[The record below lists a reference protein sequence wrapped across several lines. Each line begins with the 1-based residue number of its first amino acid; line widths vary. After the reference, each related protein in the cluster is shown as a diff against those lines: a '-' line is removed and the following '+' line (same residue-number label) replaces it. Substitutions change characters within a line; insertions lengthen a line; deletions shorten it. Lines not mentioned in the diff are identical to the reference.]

1 MKNILQFRFVFQ
13 HLFCIYIKKSHIISM
28 YIKLYKETRH
38 HKHFNINITN
48 TYSRLQTCTS
58 CNDLFK
64 QWRSSVT
71 QRNIFFR
78 LKSYEGRRPHIAK
91 VFSVYFR
98 AKVVVMKPFSC
109 RFKKNKQLIYF
120 LFKDRMMLFIFYFT
134 LVKLRGEHQV
144 TMQHCDSFVLKL
156 LISGQIHQV
165 TNPHSMYQEMNTSHR
180 CVIKYTILHKRNR
193 SYIRH
198 YSRLGPH
205 VIYCMIYLI
214 HPY

>member
-1 MKNILQFRFVFQ
+1 
-13 HLFCIYIKKSHIISM
+13 
-28 YIKLYKETRH
+28 
-38 HKHFNINITN
+38 
-48 TYSRLQTCTS
+48 
-58 CNDLFK
+58 
-64 QWRSSVT
+64 
-71 QRNIFFR
+71 
-78 LKSYEGRRPHIAK
+78 
-91 VFSVYFR
+91 
-98 AKVVVMKPFSC
+98 MKPFSC

-120 LFKDRMMLFIFYFT
+120 PFKDRMMLFIFYFT

-205 VIYCMIYLI
+205 VIYCMNKELCGCFDISDTQNKAGRTIKHWLYFEYLTHLTI
-214 HPY
+214 INCTALNSADSKGGQSGRKS